1 MIAGVGG
8 PELVVG
14 LYDRYSSTLP
24 EAQRADLDSLIREEA
39 LVALIDLLY
48 IGLDRDDLQSN
59 EVIAGLELARAG
71 KFLKSSD
78 DLAARL
84 AEYQRTHVAV

>member
-1 MIAGVGG
+1 MDGA
-8 PELVVG
+8 ELVAR
-14 LYDRYSSTLP
+14 LYDRYASALS
-24 EAQRADLDSLIREEA
+24 ESQRADMDCLIHEEA

-48 IGLDRDDLQSN
+48 LGLDRGDLQSP
-59 EVIAGLELARAG
+59 EVSAGLELARAG